1 MEINSKTIS
10 FEFFPPK
17 TDLGKEKLISIA
29 KNLEDLSP
37 EYFSVTF
44 GAGGSTQ
51 EGTLNT
57 CLAMKE
63 STDIDPCPHIS
74 GVGSTKQEIKSIL
87 DTYVRAGFKRL
98 VVLRGDLPSGVG
110 GYSEFPYANVLVE
123 YIKNSYNNQ
132 FYIEVGAYPEVHPQA
147 LSADKDFEH
156 FTNKVKAGA
165 DGAITQFFFLAEAYY
180 DFADRCEKAN
190 LNIPITPGL
199 ITITNKDSL
208 LRMAGNCGAK
218 IPNKIIEDLEKLNEE
233 DVVKYGIE
241 FLTNLSNDLLAFGAP
256 GIHFYTINQLEPTKT
271 IVESLRSE

>member
-17 TDLGKEKLISIA
+17 TDLGEEKLISLA
-29 KNLEDLSP
+29 RNLEDLSP

-57 CLAMKE
+57 CLSIKE
-63 STDIDPCPHIS
+63 HTQVDPCPHIS
-74 GVGSTKQEIKSIL
+74 GVGSTKKEISSIL
-87 DTYVRAGFKRL
+87 DSYAEASFKRL

-110 GYSEFPYANVLVE
+110 GYSEFPYAKDLVE

-132 FYIEVGAYPEVHPQA
+132 FHIEVGAYPEVHPQA
-147 LSADKDFEH
+147 ASPEKDFEY
-156 FTNKVKAGA
+156 FVDKVKAGA
-165 DGAITQFFFLAEAYY
+165 DGAITQFFFLADAYY
-180 DFADRCEKAN
+180 EFANKCEKAN

-208 LRMAGNCGAK
+208 IRMAGNCGAK
-218 IPNKIIEDLEKLNEE
+218 IPNKIIQDIESLNEE

-241 FLTNLSNDLLAFGAP
+241 FITNLSNNLLDFGAP

-271 IVESLRSE
+271 IVESLR

>member
-17 TDLGKEKLISIA
+17 TDLGEEKLISLA
-29 KNLEDLSP
+29 RNLEDLSP
-37 EYFSVTF
+37 EYFSVTY

-57 CLAMKE
+57 CLAIME
-63 STDIDPCPHIS
+63 HTGIDVCPHIS
-74 GVGSTKQEIKSIL
+74 GVGSTKKEIASIL
-87 DTYVRAGFKRL
+87 DAYAEAGFKRL

-110 GYSEFPYANVLVE
+110 GYSEFPYAKDLVE

-132 FYIEVGAYPEVHPQA
+132 FHIEVGAYQEVHPQA
-147 LSADKDFEH
+147 ASADKDFEY
-156 FTNKVKAGA
+156 FVDKVKAGA
-165 DGAITQFFFLAEAYY
+165 DGAITQFFFLADAYY
-180 DFADRCEKAN
+180 EFANKCEKAN

-208 LRMAGNCGAK
+208 IRMAGNCGAK
-218 IPNKIIEDLEKLNEE
+218 IPNKIIQDIESLNEE

-241 FLTNLSNDLLAFGAP
+241 FITNLSNNLLDFGAP

-271 IVESLRSE
+271 IVESLR